1 MRILWICNIIM
12 KVNAKLL
19 SMKFELQ
26 LYFPILFFKPSHFDM
41 SHVINGLQFGDVIT
55 VSFILI
61 SSLL

>member
-1 MRILWICNIIM
+1 MQKYCQRSLN
-12 KVNAKLL
+12 LL
-19 SMKFELQ
+19 R

-61 SSLL
+61 SSLLLYGMKIEFTI